1 MCGKATERR
10 TVMSKEE
17 KDIAL
22 FVAFCIEEYGAAKG
36 MSGEQVLDLFSK
48 YGLVD
53 YLSEFYDVLHTQGR
67 QWLIEEIDEYIE
79 IRKEKEA

>member
-1 MCGKATERR
+1 MAKKA
-10 TVMSKEE
+10 KFE

-53 YLSEFYDVLHTQGR
+53 YLCEYYDVLHTQGR

-79 IRKEKEA
+79 IRKEEEA

>member
-1 MCGKATERR
+1 MNK
-10 TVMSKEE
+10 KE

-53 YLSEFYDVLHTQGR
+53 YLSEFYDVLHTQSR
-67 QWLIEEIDEYIE
+67 QWLVAEIDEFIE
-79 IRKEKEA
+79 DRKNKET

>member
-1 MCGKATERR
+1 
-10 TVMSKEE
+10 MSKKD

-36 MSGEQVLDLFSK
+36 MTGKQVLDLFAK

-53 YLSEFYDVLHTQGR
+53 YLSECYDVLHTKGR

-79 IRKEKEA
+79 IRNKK

>member
-1 MCGKATERR
+1 MCGSAAERR
-10 TVMSKEE
+10 ITMSKNV

-36 MSGEQVLDLFSK
+36 MTGGQVLDLFVH
-48 YGLVD
+48 YGVTD
-53 YLSEFYDVLHTQGR
+53 YLCNCFEPLHTQGR
-67 QWLIEEIDEYIE
+67 QWLMDEIDEFIE

>member
-10 TVMSKEE
+10 TTMSKEE

-48 YGLVD
+48 YGLVG

>member
-1 MCGKATERR
+1 MRK
-10 TVMSKEE
+10 KD

-36 MSGEQVLDLFSK
+36 MTGEQVLDLFSK

-53 YLSEFYDVLHTQGR
+53 YLSEYYDVLHTQGR

-79 IRKEKEA
+79 IRKNRES